1 MTIAQCIAALVQTM
15 LPRPTS
21 PEEFSALIRAEIQK
35 WGEVIKDAGIKV
47 E

>member
-1 MTIAQCIAALVQTM
+1 M

-21 PEEFSALIRAEIQK
+21 PEEFSTLILAEIQK
-35 WGEVIKDAGIKV
+35 WAKVIKNAGIKV